1 LIDDATDN
9 IVKTVQKNM
18 STKTNATKTNAN
30 YQSLYDELNKCSS
43 KFELVATMLKH
54 GYYTTTQPTTTLN
67 TNDLYIQFND
77 KSRLLIGKKSLKL
90 YTNDEHAKQFNDLQ
104 FDKVND
110 GSYRVKRATIANT
123 IENFTMIFNHFKS
136 LAVAPQITSK

>member
-1 LIDDATDN
+1 
-9 IVKTVQKNM
+9 M

-30 YQSLYDELNKCSS
+30 YTDLYTDLLKCGS
-43 KFELVATMLKH
+43 KFELVATMIKH
-54 GYYTTTQPTTTLN
+54 GYYTTTQPTTTPN

-90 YTNDEHAKQFNDLQ
+90 YTNDEHAKQFDLQ

-110 GSYRVKRATIANT
+110 GSYRVKRATVANT
-123 IENFTMIFNHFKS
+123 IENFTLIFNHFKP
-136 LAVAPQITSK
+136 LAIAPTLKTE